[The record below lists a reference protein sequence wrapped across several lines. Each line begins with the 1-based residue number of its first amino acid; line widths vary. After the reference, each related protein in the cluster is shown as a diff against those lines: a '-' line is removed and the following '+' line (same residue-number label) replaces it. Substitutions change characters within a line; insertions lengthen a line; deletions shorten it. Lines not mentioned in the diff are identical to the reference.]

1 MRQKTLPLI
10 SAESL
15 REERVAYE
23 VERVEKSL
31 TSYQNVY
38 WFARALVG
46 SEYGSVGSDTTQ
58 MLHLG
63 QAIATLLSVPNPKIG
78 SCKNAVWG
86 LLRGIHRS
94 GTQAASKIEKLIE
107 YLDPLIGTCEDLE
120 VLKFTID
127 HIIVPTNIL
136 LRRVPSSD
144 KEVAERMIRGYL
156 AEEGEAGLK
165 DVILMW
171 DRTGRRWCMETERV
185 VVVAGFRLLRETLD
199 DLLRANKF
207 TQMDADQTLTAF
219 VQEFERRL
227 VRGVRPGR
235 AGRSLED
242 VTGVILD
249 HFGIKGFADAP
260 EHIKTVFEVD
270 KMIPLPDGWRI
281 GVSCKRTLRERWKQS
296 ASLNEQRLDAEKIRS
311 TLHVITYT
319 SDLTV
324 PKIKAIGESR
334 GIVYIPDDDHFLRNH
349 GSDPEVLGYIRPM
362 TAFISD
368 LRKATQQPG

>member
-199 DLLRANKF
+199 DLLRASKL
-207 TQMDADQTLTAF
+207 TQMDADQALTAF

-249 HFGIKGFADAP
+249 HQDRF
-260 EHIKTVFEVD
+260 
-270 KMIPLPDGWRI
+270 
-281 GVSCKRTLRERWKQS
+281 
-296 ASLNEQRLDAEKIRS
+296 RS
-311 TLHVITYT
+311 GQGN
-319 SDLTV
+319 
-324 PKIKAIGESR
+324 P
-334 GIVYIPDDDHFLRNH
+334 
-349 GSDPEVLGYIRPM
+349 
-362 TAFISD
+362 TA
-368 LRKATQQPG
+368 